1 MWVAASSV
9 GNNASLLSYLEQCGT
24 AMAELF
30 EAAPARLLLQPL
42 PRSSNRFWT
51 CLLMYWLPWSEWYS
65 SARGLPRRP
74 MVRLHIDVLVQLRNL
89 GVVVDPESAHT
100 VANSNASSQACA
112 LERWMWRGQ

>member
-9 GNNASLLSYLEQCGT
+9 DNNAGLLSFLEQCET

-51 CLLMYWLPWSEWYS
+51 CSLMYWLPWSEGCS
-65 SARGLPRRP
+65 SATGLPRRP
-74 MVRLHIDVLVQLRNL
+74 MVRLQIDFLVQVRNL
-89 GVVVDPESAHT
+89 GVAVDPESAHT
-100 VANSNASSQACA
+100 VAKFNASSYACA
-112 LERWMWRGQ
+112 FERWMCRGQ